1 MNSFTDEN
9 LKNVFAYLLQHPRG
23 WTKKYH
29 LHACWRC
36 VVDEPYTGG
45 CACCK
50 SKTHGLV
57 LQGNNCQECYTGWRL
72 SCVDKSTL
80 RTLRAYHA
88 ACACGGCP
96 ADLLERREKCD
107 KNLIVA
113 PTGPTYKVGFP
124 SVDHRGIPWTSV
136 PIAPWR
142 YLQLGMLTPCESDC
156 PNVVA
161 EDQSLRR
168 SSIRHP
174 LPDLMHVADLGML
187 TRLCRNPVQQML

>member
-1 MNSFTDEN
+1 MNSFTDES

-36 VVDEPYTGG
+36 VADEPYTGG

-57 LQGNNCQECYTGWRL
+57 LQGNSCQECYTGWRL

-96 ADLLERREKCD
+96 AECLEKGRKRCD
-107 KNLIVA
+107 KNPSLVA
-113 PTGPTYKVGFP
+113 PQYSTFVDEANAVGFL
-124 SVDHRGIPWTSV
+124 GLWTRV
-136 PIAPWR
+136 PIALR
-142 YLQLGMLTPCESDC
+142 RIELGMLTPHESDC
-156 PNVVA
+156 PG
-161 EDQSLRR
+161 
-168 SSIRHP
+168 SSTRYP
-174 LPDLMHVADLGML
+174 LLDLMHVADLGMC
-187 TRLCRNPVQQML
+187 TRLGRNPAQQML

>member
-1 MNSFTDEN
+1 MNSFTDES

-36 VVDEPYTGG
+36 DEPYTGG

-50 SKTHGLV
+50 SQTHGLV
-57 LQGNNCQECYTGWRL
+57 LQGKNCQECYTGWRL

-96 ADLLERREKCD
+96 AECLEKGRKRCD
-107 KNLIVA
+107 KNPSLVA
-113 PTGPTYKVGFP
+113 PQYSTFVDEANEVGF
-124 SVDHRGIPWTSV
+124 RGLWTRV
-136 PIAPWR
+136 PIALWR
-142 YLQLGMLTPCESDC
+142 IELGMLTPHESDC
-156 PNVVA
+156 PG
-161 EDQSLRR
+161 
-168 SSIRHP
+168 SSTRYP
-174 LPDLMHVADLGML
+174 LPRGRPWNVYPAGSESRAASALIAEI
-187 TRLCRNPVQQML
+187 

>member
-1 MNSFTDEN
+1 MHWLEILSHLHYTKLATMNSFTDES

-36 VVDEPYTGG
+36 VADEPYTGG

-57 LQGNNCQECYTGWRL
+57 AQGNNCKECYTGWML

-96 ADLLERREKCD
+96 AECLEKRRQTCD
-107 KNLIVA
+107 KNPSLGV
-113 PTGPTYKVGFP
+113 PLFKVGL
-124 SVDHRGIPWTSV
+124 VDNCELRWTRS
-136 PIAPWR
+136 PIAPR
-142 YLQLGMLTPCESDC
+142 RSQLGMLTPCESD
-156 PNVVA
+156 
-161 EDQSLRR
+161 R
-168 SSIRHP
+168 
-174 LPDLMHVADLGML
+174 PDLVRAANALIAKGL
-187 TRLCRNPVQQML
+187 IARSASSYSIE